1 MPTLESKLIIGAK
14 DETGGAFA
22 SIQKHIAA
30 IDKQIA
36 TFDKLMAATR
46 GVAAAN
52 DPMITAIDRGAKSLA
67 EEKVALEALSRAMS
81 LGVGSAEE
89 MAAVQGRLAR
99 ETTQATRAMSRQG
112 EEAVRASGKMKRARE
127 GGGLV
132 GMGGGLI
139 GTIVG
144 FEAAEFGVKAVEG
157 GATLDQA
164 LAKLRT
170 TGVADT
176 DVAQARAGYADF
188 AKTHGGMTEA
198 EYLTKYGEA
207 RTMSADPLKT
217 TRDMALVST
226 ALRNSGVETGPD
238 EVRSFIKAVDELSL
252 PPAEQEKLLNRMVK
266 VKQLYGANITG
277 ETWLAAQRR
286 SSMSAY
292 GWDEKFRE
300 NYFPFMLQSLGV
312 TSGNDMMTA
321 YSNYVGKHMQHT
333 EMMNLAKYGFIRP
346 GDEVINKAGTI
357 KGLKPGAQVWEE
369 SVMKSNPAQFAWD
382 MHQKF
387 MSHKGATEDQ
397 FTSFVGTLPRAM
409 GAMIEFFTHGQGLA
423 ARDLA
428 LGKNPIGLAAAGNDF
443 AAQNPVAALASLR
456 TSIEQFGAAL
466 TAGPVQQ
473 AGAQLVALAQHIT
486 EAAAAVEKFE
496 THHPGI
502 TKAATYGA
510 EGVGGLAAL
519 GLVAA
524 GAKWVGGTALGGLA
538 SLARG
543 VGLGGLL
550 RACGGAAAEAVAGA
564 EVGGEAG
571 SLLGP
576 WGTVGG
582 AVAGGAAGALGL
594 EYLWK
599 NRDSVFGAHTPYGPQ
614 LPADWSPRP
623 HAWTPTGVA
632 LSGGADNAK
641 LAAASAMP
649 VNVQGQAELNQT
661 LSVNITLDPE
671 IRAQIAAAR
680 QSAGVTIPLIGGG
693 AGRMDSDAGPTR
705 TGGIGSM

>member
-1 MPTLESKLIIGAK
+1 
-14 DETGGAFA
+14 
-22 SIQKHIAA
+22 
-30 IDKQIA
+30 
-36 TFDKLMAATR
+36 
-46 GVAAAN
+46 
-52 DPMITAIDRGAKSLA
+52 
-67 EEKVALEALSRAMS
+67 
-81 LGVGSAEE
+81 
-89 MAAVQGRLAR
+89 
-99 ETTQATRAMSRQG
+99 
-112 EEAVRASGKMKRARE
+112 
-127 GGGLV
+127 
-132 GMGGGLI
+132 
-139 GTIVG
+139 
-144 FEAAEFGVKAVEG
+144 
-157 GATLDQA
+157 
-164 LAKLRT
+164 
-170 TGVADT
+170 
-176 DVAQARAGYADF
+176 
-188 AKTHGGMTEA
+188 
-198 EYLTKYGEA
+198 
-207 RTMSADPLKT
+207 
-217 TRDMALVST
+217 
-226 ALRNSGVETGPD
+226 
-238 EVRSFIKAVDELSL
+238 
-252 PPAEQEKLLNRMVK
+252 
-266 VKQLYGANITG
+266 
-277 ETWLAAQRR
+277 
-286 SSMSAY
+286 
-292 GWDEKFRE
+292 
-300 NYFPFMLQSLGV
+300 
-312 TSGNDMMTA
+312 
-321 YSNYVGKHMQHT
+321 
-333 EMMNLAKYGFIRP
+333 
-346 GDEVINKAGTI
+346 
-357 KGLKPGAQVWEE
+357 
-369 SVMKSNPAQFAWD
+369 MKSNPVQFAWD

-550 RACGGAAAEAVAGA
+550 RAGGGAAAEAVAGA

-594 EYLWK
+594 NISGKIGTRFRCAYALWAATSC
-599 NRDSVFGAHTPYGPQ
+599 RLVSS
-614 LPADWSPRP
+614 PARR
-623 HAWTPTGVA
+623 TPTGVA

-680 QSAGVTIPLIGGG
+680 QSPAPLF
-693 AGRMDSDAGPTR
+693 R
-705 TGGIGSM
+705 